1 MDAYYAWELIM
12 KHSWQ
17 ALMNMAGGKSFR
29 IERIRIVE
37 SDIAV
42 EGDFAV
48 PPLAGLSIED
58 QVFASAFLASHG
70 SIKKMEALFGISY
83 PTVKNRLNAIASRLD
98 VPQVDVVPSDDSGF
112 TREILEQLDRG
123 EISFDEAME
132 ALK

>member
-1 MDAYYAWELIM
+1 M

-17 ALMNMAGGKSFR
+17 ELINLLGGKAFR

-42 EGDFAV
+42 DGDFTP
-48 PPLAGLSIED
+48 PPLACLSVDD
-58 QVFASAFLASHG
+58 QMFTSAFVASHG

-83 PTVKNRLNAIASRLD
+83 PTVKNRLNRIASRLD
-98 VPQVDVVPSDDSGF
+98 VLKVEVVQDADSGF
-112 TREILEQLDRG
+112 RKEILEKLDQG
-123 EISFDEAME
+123 ELSFDEAME